1 MMNSFCCIEDF
12 ITIMTLFTISH
23 KNFVFFL
30 WYIGEPFFLHNVNV
44 FIEKQLS
51 SQKLVA

>member
-23 KNFVFFL
+23 KNFVLFVVY
-30 WYIGEPFFLHNVNV
+30 WRTFFLHNVNV